1 VYLKISWTKVRK
13 SFGLPKVYRAGTI
26 IKNFYYHLQRFGKR
40 PTGAPEIGSSE
51 SGGNHCG
58 WQRSRIGIGIGIGI
72 DCTRRRCAPTKKGF
86 PKEGNPFY
94 RRIPGYIL
102 SSSR

>member
-1 VYLKISWTKVRK
+1 MIIVIIGIS
-13 SFGLPKVYRAGTI
+13 
-26 IKNFYYHLQRFGKR
+26 
-40 PTGAPEIGSSE
+40 IGIGVSI
-51 SGGNHCG
+51 
-58 WQRSRIGIGIGIGI
+58 RIGVRIRIGIGVRIGIGIGI

>member
-13 SFGLPKVYRAGTI
+13 SFGLPKVYRAGSI

-40 PTGAPEIGSSE
+40 PTGAPGIGSSE
-51 SGGNHCG
+51 TGGNHCG
-58 WQRSRIGIGIGIGI
+58 WQRSRIGIGIGI
-72 DCTRRRCAPTKKGF
+72 DRTRRRCAPTKKGF
-86 PKEGNPFY
+86 PSLGNPFY